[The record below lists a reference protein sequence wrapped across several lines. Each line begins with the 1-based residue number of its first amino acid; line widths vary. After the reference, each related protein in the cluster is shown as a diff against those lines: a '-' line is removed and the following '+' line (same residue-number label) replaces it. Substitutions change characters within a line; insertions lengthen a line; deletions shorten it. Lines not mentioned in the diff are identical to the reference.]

1 MIQLPAVYINVILKL
16 LFSFVALILT
26 LVASRVARNLLRV
39 RVGDPTRMQTLYV
52 LVRNSVFLAGSV
64 VILLIWL
71 GVGSNFTVA
80 MGILGA
86 GIAFAS
92 QEVIGSFAGY
102 LNIVTGNLFNIG
114 DRVRIGSVVGDVL
127 DVSMLRTTVMEIGE
141 WIHADQYTGRVVTV
155 ANRVVF
161 SDPVFNYTK
170 HWHYLWDEIM
180 IPITYNSDW
189 RLAGEIILAHG
200 REHTSHLEG
209 QAQAQLHDLAS
220 RYPVHE
226 TTVEPALYVV
236 ITDNWIEMTLRYV
249 VVVQERRRV
258 KGQLYHE
265 LLQHFESEPDI
276 TIASAT
282 FEVVG
287 IPALRT
293 DVRIGQESPS
303 GLVE

>member
-1 MIQLPAVYINVILKL
+1 MPQLPAAYVSIILKL
-16 LFSFVALILT
+16 VFSLLTLVLT
-26 LVASRVARNLLRV
+26 LVADRVVLNLLKTRV
-39 RVGDPTRMQTLYV
+39 IDPAHSRTVHM
-52 LVRNSVFLAGSV
+52 LVRNSVLLVGSV

-71 GVGSNFTVA
+71 GFGSNFTVA

-102 LNIVTGNLFNIG
+102 LNIITGNLYQIG
-114 DRVRIGSVVGDVL
+114 DRVRIGDVTGDVL
-127 DVSMLRTTVMEIGE
+127 DIGMLRTTVMEIGE

-200 REHTSHLEG
+200 REHTSHLKE
-209 QAQAQLHDLAS
+209 QAQAQLRDLAG

-226 TTVEPALYVV
+226 TTVEPALYIVM
-236 ITDNWIEMTLRYV
+236 TDNWIEMTLRYV

-293 DVRIGQESPS
+293 DVRIGQESHS
-303 GLVE
+303 ELVE